1 MALKDFSWRIPV
13 VGLVLIV
20 AVIYVIPTFKPGW
33 WPNKQINLGLDLQ
46 GGMHLVLEVQ
56 TEKAVESTLE
66 RIRNELRGYLRDDQ
80 IRHKGINYS
89 GKKALSINL
98 LDAADKDKL
107 KNLLEKN
114 YSDVKILSSAME
126 GDVQAVK
133 IGLTDEWAGQIKKQ
147 ATEQA
152 LETIRNRIDQ
162 FGVTEPDI
170 RILGERRIQ
179 IQLPG
184 IQDTERA
191 KELIGKTAL
200 LEFKLL

>member
-80 IRHKGINYS
+80 IRHKGITYS
-89 GKKALSINL
+89 GKK
-98 LDAADKDKL
+98 
-107 KNLLEKN
+107 
-114 YSDVKILSSAME
+114 
-126 GDVQAVK
+126 
-133 IGLTDEWAGQIKKQ
+133 
-147 ATEQA
+147 
-152 LETIRNRIDQ
+152 R
-162 FGVTEPDI
+162 FP
-170 RILGERRIQ
+170 
-179 IQLPG
+179 
-184 IQDTERA
+184 
-191 KELIGKTAL
+191 
-200 LEFKLL
+200 

>member
-1 MALKDFSWRIPV
+1 MIRSGTKGSLIP
-13 VGLVLIV
+13 GKS
-20 AVIYVIPTFKPGW
+20 AF
-33 WPNKQINLGLDLQ
+33 
-46 GGMHLVLEVQ
+46 H
-56 TEKAVESTLE
+56 KAF
-66 RIRNELRGYLRDDQ
+66 
-80 IRHKGINYS
+80 
-89 GKKALSINL
+89 
-98 LDAADKDKL
+98 DAADKDKI

-191 KELIGKTAL
+191 KELIGKTACWNSNCWMMNMDL
-200 LEFKLL
+200 ASALDGNVPPGSEVLYEAVDAETEAAAARKQPYLVKKQTL

>member
-1 MALKDFSWRIPV
+1 MIRSGTKGSLIP
-13 VGLVLIV
+13 
-20 AVIYVIPTFKPGW
+20 
-33 WPNKQINLGLDLQ
+33 
-46 GGMHLVLEVQ
+46 
-56 TEKAVESTLE
+56 EKSAF
-66 RIRNELRGYLRDDQ
+66 
-80 IRHKGINYS
+80 HK
-89 GKKALSINL
+89 AF
-98 LDAADKDKL
+98 DAADKDKI

-170 RILGERRIQ
+170 RIWENDAFRSSCPASRIRNG
-179 IQLPG
+179 P
-184 IQDTERA
+184 RN
-191 KELIGKTAL
+191 
-200 LEFKLL
+200 